1 MGGGQE
7 AGFFIYLPD
16 APIVLAALGHPNPS
30 SGGGLMALASWNELG
45 LVIIR
50 GLELCPPPL
59 WGLEIARESGLI
71 SLATNTTLMKISL
84 P

>member
-1 MGGGQE
+1 
-7 AGFFIYLPD
+7 
-16 APIVLAALGHPNPS
+16 
-30 SGGGLMALASWNELG
+30 MALASWNELG

-50 GLELCPPPL
+50 GLELRPPPL
-59 WGLEIARESGLI
+59 WGLEIASESGLI